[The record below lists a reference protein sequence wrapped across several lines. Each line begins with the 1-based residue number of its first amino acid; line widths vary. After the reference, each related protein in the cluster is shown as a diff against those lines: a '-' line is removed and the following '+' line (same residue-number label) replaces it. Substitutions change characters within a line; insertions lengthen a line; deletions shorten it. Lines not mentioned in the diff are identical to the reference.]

1 MTTTRLLRA
10 SIAAV
15 AVAVGLFATAAP
27 AHAGGVHIGFSAAIV
42 APPLVVSVGNLAPVS
57 PYPVPYRAGC
67 ALPGAYAPGYVPY
80 AAPYGVPYAAPYAAP
95 YRAFAP
101 GAAFVRVWVP
111 GPRPHWEMRRSA
123 AFHHRR
129 W

>member
-1 MTTTRLLRA
+1 MTTTHLLRA
-10 SIAAV
+10 SLAPV

-27 AHAGGVHIGFSAAIV
+27 ARAGDVRIGFSAAIV
-42 APPLVVSVGNLAPVS
+42 APPLVFSVGNLAPVP
-57 PYPVPYRAGC
+57 PYAVPYRAGC
-67 ALPGAYAPGYVPY
+67 ALRGAYAPVV
-80 AAPYGVPYAAPYAAP
+80 VPYAAPYAVPYAVP

-111 GPRPHWEMRRSA
+111 GPRPHWEMRRA
-123 AFHHRR
+123 AGFHHRR